1 MNVGTYKILG
11 QICQRVD
18 CLSVCIIAY
27 LFNFETNSLRTPT
40 SGNACARKGR
50 SETWQFAKNK
60 FWSDFVRKQTFRE
73 SRQVLLRKRMSR
85 GFEFVLILQT
95 TRGSNFGLLATEVYL
110 TPFIILVFSTCV
122 RSIRESL
129 GETTPAGFCSIKV
142 CLRGCKSQRRDGLSK
157 SEHKLPK
164 KSEHKFLSD
173 KNLVRRL
180 SVNRDVRVESTAA
193 NAHKADRRT

>member
-1 MNVGTYKILG
+1 M
-11 QICQRVD
+11 
-18 CLSVCIIAY
+18 
-27 LFNFETNSLRTPT
+27 PT

-60 FWSDFVRKQTFRE
+60 FWSDVVRKQTFRE

-110 TPFIILVFSTCV
+110 TSFIILVFSTCV

-129 GETTPAGFCSIKV
+129 GETTPAGFTFSSTKYAKRKHCNRQKI
-142 CLRGCKSQRRDGLSK
+142 RTRD
-157 SEHKLPK
+157 
-164 KSEHKFLSD
+164 FD
-173 KNLVRRL
+173 
-180 SVNRDVRVESTAA
+180 ESP
-193 NAHKADRRT
+193 RFRPP

>member
-1 MNVGTYKILG
+1 M
-11 QICQRVD
+11 
-18 CLSVCIIAY
+18 
-27 LFNFETNSLRTPT
+27 PT

-85 GFEFVLILQT
+85 GFEFILILQT

-110 TPFIILVFSTCV
+110 TSFIILVFSTCV

-129 GETTPAGFCSIKV
+129 GETTPAGFFIK
-142 CLRGCKSQRRDGLSK
+142 CPPWGYHEFEEKLRYKSGQTHLII
-157 SEHKLPK
+157 SE
-164 KSEHKFLSD
+164 
-173 KNLVRRL
+173 
-180 SVNRDVRVESTAA
+180 ESTAA
-193 NAHKADRRT
+193 VDSHVKENRRISTWELAGSLSLRKGHHTAKEFLSLTIFIIWWTHGTVFSIRHKMII

>member
-1 MNVGTYKILG
+1 MNVGPYKILG
-11 QICQRVD
+11 QIRQRVD

-27 LFNFETNSLRTPT
+27 LFSFETNSLRMPT
-40 SGNACARKGR
+40 GGNACARKGR

-60 FWSDFVRKQTFRE
+60 FWIDFVRKQTFRE

-110 TPFIILVFSTCV
+110 TSFIILVFSTCV

-129 GETTPAGFCSIKV
+129 GETTPAGLESIGALLGNDTLRDYRGLNGFSSFCSPINYA
-142 CLRGCKSQRRDGLSK
+142 RR
-157 SEHKLPK
+157 
-164 KSEHKFLSD
+164 
-173 KNLVRRL
+173 
-180 SVNRDVRVESTAA
+180 VNF
-193 NAHKADRRT
+193 

>member
-1 MNVGTYKILG
+1 M
-11 QICQRVD
+11 
-18 CLSVCIIAY
+18 
-27 LFNFETNSLRTPT
+27 PT

-95 TRGSNFGLLATEVYL
+95 TPGSNFGLLAMEVYL
-110 TPFIILVFSTCV
+110 TSFIILVFSTCV

-129 GETTPAGFCSIKV
+129 GETTPAGFFIDFAFLYCSQHTQVTYSGGSSI
-142 CLRGCKSQRRDGLSK
+142 S
-157 SEHKLPK
+157 
-164 KSEHKFLSD
+164 
-173 KNLVRRL
+173 
-180 SVNRDVRVESTAA
+180 AA
-193 NAHKADRRT
+193 ELQSS

>member
-1 MNVGTYKILG
+1 M
-11 QICQRVD
+11 
-18 CLSVCIIAY
+18 
-27 LFNFETNSLRTPT
+27 PT

-73 SRQVLLRKRMSR
+73 SRQFLLRKRMSR

-110 TPFIILVFSTCV
+110 TSFIILVFSTCV

-129 GETTPAGFCSIKV
+129 GETTPAGFLFISRDSSSTTSQAAKALCAPTIRNPLWPALFTDIK
-142 CLRGCKSQRRDGLSK
+142 
-157 SEHKLPK
+157 
-164 KSEHKFLSD
+164 
-173 KNLVRRL
+173 
-180 SVNRDVRVESTAA
+180 A
-193 NAHKADRRT
+193 

>member
-1 MNVGTYKILG
+1 M
-11 QICQRVD
+11 
-18 CLSVCIIAY
+18 
-27 LFNFETNSLRTPT
+27 PT

-95 TRGSNFGLLATEVYL
+95 TRGSNFDLLATEVYL
-110 TPFIILVFSTCV
+110 TSFIILVFSTCV

-129 GETTPAGFCSIKV
+129 GETTPAGFT
-142 CLRGCKSQRRDGLSK
+142 GLLTKEINSK
-157 SEHKLPK
+157 FFIGVFCRWDNFFSGV
-164 KSEHKFLSD
+164 FCRWD
-173 KNLVRRL
+173 NFFIGVFCRWD
-180 SVNRDVRVESTAA
+180 NFIIA
-193 NAHKADRRT
+193 

>member
-1 MNVGTYKILG
+1 M
-11 QICQRVD
+11 
-18 CLSVCIIAY
+18 
-27 LFNFETNSLRTPT
+27 PT

-60 FWSDFVRKQTFRE
+60 FWSDFVRKQTFRK

-129 GETTPAGFCSIKV
+129 GETTPAGYFLVYEVYKEKV
-142 CLRGCKSQRRDGLSK
+142 WYRQKIRTRD
-157 SEHKLPK
+157 
-164 KSEHKFLSD
+164 FD
-173 KNLVRRL
+173 
-180 SVNRDVRVESTAA
+180 ESP
-193 NAHKADRRT
+193 RFRPS

>member
-1 MNVGTYKILG
+1 M
-11 QICQRVD
+11 
-18 CLSVCIIAY
+18 
-27 LFNFETNSLRTPT
+27 PT

-129 GETTPAGFCSIKV
+129 GETTPAGLIRKY
-142 CLRGCKSQRRDGLSK
+142 
-157 SEHKLPK
+157 LPTPGII
-164 KSEHKFLSD
+164 LD
-173 KNLVRRL
+173 
-180 SVNRDVRVESTAA
+180 RDVPTPVYDAEILSYLFHKI
-193 NAHKADRRT
+193 NALHINPTHTNPSSGIPPFSLFHPHPS

>member
-1 MNVGTYKILG
+1 MNVGSYKILG
-11 QICQRVD
+11 QIRQRVD

-27 LFNFETNSLRTPT
+27 LFNSLRMPT
-40 SGNACARKGR
+40 GGNACARKGR

-110 TPFIILVFSTCV
+110 TSFIILVFSTCV

-129 GETTPAGFCSIKV
+129 GETTPAGFV
-142 CLRGCKSQRRDGLSK
+142 DGLDR
-157 SEHKLPK
+157 
-164 KSEHKFLSD
+164 FLKTSAF
-173 KNLVRRL
+173 
-180 SVNRDVRVESTAA
+180 SGSGEC
-193 NAHKADRRT
+193 

>member
-1 MNVGTYKILG
+1 M
-11 QICQRVD
+11 
-18 CLSVCIIAY
+18 
-27 LFNFETNSLRTPT
+27 PT

-50 SETWQFAKNK
+50 SETWQFAKNQ

-110 TPFIILVFSTCV
+110 TSFIILVSSTCV

-129 GETTPAGFCSIKV
+129 GETTPAGYVSKP
-142 CLRGCKSQRRDGLSK
+142 KSSGDIIFTSMRLYRPSALEPTYRDATYILYVKITYHIS
-157 SEHKLPK
+157 S
-164 KSEHKFLSD
+164 
-173 KNLVRRL
+173 R
-180 SVNRDVRVESTAA
+180 
-193 NAHKADRRT
+193 

>member
-1 MNVGTYKILG
+1 MP
-11 QICQRVD
+11 
-18 CLSVCIIAY
+18 A
-27 LFNFETNSLRTPT
+27 

-60 FWSDFVRKQTFRE
+60 FWSDFVRKQTFRQ

-110 TPFIILVFSTCV
+110 TSFIILVFSTCV

-129 GETTPAGFCSIKV
+129 GETTPAGLLGYIPQHRT
-142 CLRGCKSQRRDGLSK
+142 L
-157 SEHKLPK
+157 K
-164 KSEHKFLSD
+164 KKATKTD
-173 KNLVRRL
+173 NNTRQVYRL
-180 SVNRDVRVESTAA
+180 E
-193 NAHKADRRT
+193 

>member
-1 MNVGTYKILG
+1 M
-11 QICQRVD
+11 
-18 CLSVCIIAY
+18 
-27 LFNFETNSLRTPT
+27 PT

-110 TPFIILVFSTCV
+110 TSFIILVFSTCV

-129 GETTPAGFCSIKV
+129 GETTPAGFASW
-142 CLRGCKSQRRDGLSK
+142 RSQGETGL
-157 SEHKLPK
+157 
-164 KSEHKFLSD
+164 FR
-173 KNLVRRL
+173 LVLHVLHSRKIL
-180 SVNRDVRVESTAA
+180 
-193 NAHKADRRT
+193 

>member
-1 MNVGTYKILG
+1 M
-11 QICQRVD
+11 
-18 CLSVCIIAY
+18 
-27 LFNFETNSLRTPT
+27 PT

-110 TPFIILVFSTCV
+110 TSFIILVFSTCV

-129 GETTPAGFCSIKV
+129 GETTPAGSSCPCSCPASPAHIIDCIGASTRQLWSGEGK
-142 CLRGCKSQRRDGLSK
+142 GLV
-157 SEHKLPK
+157 ELL
-164 KSEHKFLSD
+164 ERYGVMD
-173 KNLVRRL
+173 LV
-180 SVNRDVRVESTAA
+180 
-193 NAHKADRRT
+193 

>member
-1 MNVGTYKILG
+1 MP
-11 QICQRVD
+11 
-18 CLSVCIIAY
+18 A
-27 LFNFETNSLRTPT
+27 

-50 SETWQFAKNK
+50 SETWQFAKNQ

-110 TPFIILVFSTCV
+110 TSFIILVFSTCV

-129 GETTPAGFCSIKV
+129 GETTPAGFHYEG
-142 CLRGCKSQRRDGLSK
+142 LYCKSDV
-157 SEHKLPK
+157 
-164 KSEHKFLSD
+164 
-173 KNLVRRL
+173 LVR
-180 SVNRDVRVESTAA
+180 EY
-193 NAHKADRRT
+193 